1 MNSATSLVIIM
12 VITLAL
18 YNMIS
23 VAAVEQG
30 KSMINTSICTKDKP
44 CRNSTT
50 ICTGNDHSCSTT
62 QWNATSSDEI
72 VAETE

>member
-1 MNSATSLVIIM
+1 
-12 VITLAL
+12 
-18 YNMIS
+18 MIS